1 MENKENKEIKTVNQY
16 FLTENE
22 VQMLLD
28 DEELL
33 ESFFEEME
41 LF

>member
-33 ESFFEEME
+33 ESFFEEMD